1 MTVEQRRARIV
12 DLLKEDARSSDLAGR
27 ISRCRKGQ
35 CRLCG
40 DLCPVKA
47 QKWADEN
54 VTKIVDLLTSLR
66 PAPVVKLRYTR
77 GSWARKDGELALRD
91 LTKDEKQR
99 RLVTNDPMATGQ
111 AGVEKALRRAFD
123 KINDPNVFAVGMRD
137 AWYGPKSWEIGVSL
151 IVTGVTESKL
161 RDIFPSGYLVIDPI
175 SEPRESLRKLLA
187 ESRRAK
193 LLPPLTLVARMPKRR
208 QLEYLAWLAGMKP
221 NERLFRY
228 GCDRYFNRLEKTKR
242 VSQIR
247 PKKPHP
253 FPFWLQH
260 HWFGYH
266 HRGCLC
272 RACGGPG
279 KRSGR
284 R

>member
-1 MTVEQRRARIV
+1 MTMQQRRRRMV
-12 DLLKEDARSSDLAGR
+12 SVLKEDAHLAKLATSIEG
-27 ISRCRKGQ
+27 CRDGL
-35 CRLCG
+35 CHRCG

-47 QKWADEN
+47 QKWAERN

-66 PAPVVKLRYTR
+66 PEPVLKLRYTR
-77 GSWARKDGELALRD
+77 RIWARNDGELVLRG
-91 LTKDEKQR
+91 LSRDEKFR
-99 RLVTNDPMATGQ
+99 RWETNDPMLTDE
-111 AGVEKALRRAFD
+111 AGVMKALRRAFD

-137 AWYGPKSWEIGVSL
+137 AWYGLKSWEIGVSL
-151 IVTGVTESKL
+151 IVAGVTESKL
-161 RDIFPSGYLVIDPI
+161 REIFPSGYLVIDPI

-193 LLPPLTLVARMPKRR
+193 LLPPLTLVARIPKRR
-208 QLEYLAWLAGMKP
+208 QLEYFAWLAGMKP
-221 NERLFRY
+221 NQRVFRY

-279 KRSGR
+279 KHSMR